1 METRKNTL
9 KLAFAQ
15 GAKMPI
21 HLDVLRFMMRVLKV
35 PATDVHSVYKDEN
48 DQRFYIKF
56 IDENSFNRFSGTM
69 EEQYWFQ
76 YADGEKAKV
85 QLEMASR
92 QFKYI
97 RIFNLP
103 PETEDKDIAAV
114 LGQFGRIRQHV
125 RERYPSDFGYPV
137 FSGVRGV
144 HMEIEKEIPAN
155 MYIGHFRARL
165 YYDGLKN
172 RCFFCKAEGHN
183 KSDCP
188 KLADSREAGPSSSV
202 NSRLYSQ
209 VAANMRIATGPSGSV
224 GTIPTSMTV
233 LKVPQ
238 HPSAGDE
245 GAAAT
250 GEETTAAAVGEKNP
264 QESVNSRTNE
274 TATDQMPSSQQ
285 ASTTTNDQIAEKESV
300 ETGGTSSARKEESGL
315 KRPPLFTSEND
326 SSDMDTGSKRGRGKK
341 KKTQM
346 EKPGDRSRS
355 NSRRGSRS
363 NSRRSK

>member
-9 KLAFAQ
+9 KLAFSQ

-21 HLDVLRFMMRVLKV
+21 HLDVLRFMMRVLKI

-48 DQRFYIKF
+48 DQRFYVKF
-56 IDENSFNRFSGTM
+56 IDETSFNRFSSAM
-69 EEQYWFQ
+69 EDQYWFQ
-76 YADGEKAKV
+76 YADGEKTKV

-103 PETEDKDIAAV
+103 PEADDKDIAAV

-125 RERYPSDFGYPV
+125 REKYPTDYGYPV

-155 MYIGHFRARL
+155 LYIGHFRVRL

-188 KLADSREAGPSSSV
+188 KLADCRDAGSSGSV

-209 VAANMRIATGPSGSV
+209 VTANLRIARGLSGSV
-224 GTIPTSMTV
+224 NTAPTSMTV
-233 LKVPQ
+233 LSVPQ
-238 HPSAGDE
+238 HPSARE
-245 GAAAT
+245 APSAEA
-250 GEETTAAAVGEKNP
+250 
-264 QESVNSRTNE
+264 E
-274 TATDQMPSSQQ
+274 TATKEQAASMSVGETNGETPESSRANEPS
-285 ASTTTNDQIAEKESV
+285 K
-300 ETGGTSSARKEESGL
+300 TSGVSCSGQEENSL
-315 KRPPLFTSEND
+315 KRGPLSTSEND
-326 SSDMDTGSKRGRGKK
+326 SSDMEVVSRKGRGRKK
-341 KKTQM
+341 KNSM
-346 EKPGDRSRS
+346 EVPGIRSRS
-355 NSRRGSRS
+355 NSRRSSRS
-363 NSRRSK
+363 NSRQMK